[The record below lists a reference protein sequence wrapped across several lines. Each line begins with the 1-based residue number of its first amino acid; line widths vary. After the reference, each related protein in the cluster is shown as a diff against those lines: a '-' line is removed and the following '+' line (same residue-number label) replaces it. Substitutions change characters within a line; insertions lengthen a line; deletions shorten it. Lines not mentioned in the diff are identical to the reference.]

1 MVSSDQ
7 VLVEA
12 FRERLRRVIDRS
24 GLSLTGFAKKVGID
38 RSTLSQILS
47 PNTWRLPRIE
57 TLTSIAASEQ
67 VSIDWLVGLSEEG
80 ALGPDILPLSVEIAG
95 GGTSPADEQL
105 QSWRREALGYKIR
118 YVPSTLPD
126 LLKTETII
134 DYEYRRASTATP
146 EQRQTSTQERLAY
159 QRRPE
164 TDMEVVSTH
173 QSLRGFAHGQGLW
186 SNLPIEARREQLQHI
201 RSLVD
206 ELYPTFRWFLYD
218 ALQLYSVPLTVFGPK
233 RAVIYL
239 GQKYMVINSRELIQA
254 LVTHFDELIRNAV
267 IQPIAITSYV
277 DELLAEIA

>member
-1 MVSSDQ
+1 MSTEQ
-7 VLVEA
+7 ALVEA
-12 FRERLRRVIDRS
+12 FRHRLRQVIDRS

-47 PNTWRLPRIE
+47 PNTWRLPRVE
-57 TLTSIAASEQ
+57 TLTTIAASEQ

-80 ALGPDILPLSVEIAG
+80 ALGPGILPLSVEITG

-105 QSWRREALGYKIR
+105 QAWRREALGYKIR

-146 EQRQTSTQERLAY
+146 EQRHASTQERLAY

-164 TDMEVVSTH
+164 TDMEVVSTY
-173 QSLRGFAHGQGLW
+173 QSLRGFAHGHGLW
-186 SNLPIEARREQLQHI
+186 ANLPLEARREQLQHI
-201 RSLVD
+201 RALVD

-239 GQKYMVINSRELIQA
+239 GQKYLVLNSRDLIQA
-254 LVTHFDELIRNAV
+254 LTIHFDELIRHAV
-267 IQPIAITSYV
+267 VQPIAITPFV
-277 DELLAEIA
+277 DQLLGEIA